1 MEVLVIDSEELSP
14 LDQVA
19 LHNANSS
26 AELILQLIAVREA
39 AGLTQAQVGARMGVS
54 QPSIASFE
62 AYYNDPKLST
72 IKRYALAVGAKIT
85 FEVEGHPELGNAEN

>member
-1 MEVLVIDSEELSP
+1 MIDSVELSP

-26 AELILQLIAVREA
+26 ADLILKLIAVREA

-72 IKRYALAVGAKIT
+72 IKRYALALGAKIT